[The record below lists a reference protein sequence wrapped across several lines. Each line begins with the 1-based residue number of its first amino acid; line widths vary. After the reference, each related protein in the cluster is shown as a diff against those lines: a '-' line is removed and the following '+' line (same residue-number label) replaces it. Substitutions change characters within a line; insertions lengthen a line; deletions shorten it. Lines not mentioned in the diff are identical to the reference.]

1 MSKKEKFALG
11 VDLGGTNI
19 KFGIVSQSGK
29 IVKQTSI
36 KTYADKGPDFVI
48 SQMKKGI
55 KELQSKN
62 KNKIAGIGIGVPGV
76 VTVEKGVVE
85 NPPNIPGWGKIKLGE
100 IISKEFNIDVHVEND
115 ANAAA
120 VGEMIF
126 GNGKNLHSFIM
137 VTLGTGVGGGII
149 MNRKLF
155 RGEFGAAGEV
165 GHVTIEYS
173 GKRCKCGSYGCVETY
188 IGNSYL
194 VNRVRKSLPKHP
206 DSLIWKI
213 IKNDLEQLS
222 PLVIQQ
228 AMEKG
233 DEYAVSVVND
243 MGLYLGSA
251 LASVS
256 NLLDIS
262 TFIIGGGVAGFG
274 KPLFNAAGKTI
285 KARVLTPLRKRVKVL
300 PAKLKNNA
308 GIKGASALVF
318 YKSGNI

>member
-1 MSKKEKFALG
+1 MNKKEKFAVG

-19 KFGIVSQSGK
+19 KLGIVSQSGK
-29 IVKQTSI
+29 IVKKTSVET
-36 KTYADKGPDFVI
+36 KAEGGYEVVI

-55 KELQSKN
+55 EEILSKN
-62 KNKIAGIGIGVPGV
+62 KKEITGIGIGAAGV
-76 VTVEKGVVE
+76 VTVKKGIVE
-85 NPPNIPGWGKIKLGE
+85 NPPNIPGWGKVKLGE
-100 IISKEFNIDVHVEND
+100 IIEKEFKIDVHVEND

-120 VGEMIF
+120 IGEMIF
-126 GNGKNLHSFIM
+126 GNGKQLHSFIM

-165 GHVTIEYS
+165 GHITIEYN
-173 GKRCKCGSYGCVETY
+173 GPKCNCGSFGCVEAF

-194 VNRVRKSLPKHP
+194 INMVKKSLPEHP
-206 DSLIWKI
+206 NSLIWKI
-213 IKNDLEQLS
+213 IKDELEQLT
-222 PLVIQQ
+222 PLVIQE
-228 AMEKG
+228 AMEQG
-233 DEYAVSVVND
+233 DGYALSIVND
-243 MGLYLGSA
+243 MGLHLGSA

-274 KPLFNAAGKTI
+274 EPLFNAAGKAI

-318 YKSGNI
+318 YKSN

>member
-1 MSKKEKFALG
+1 MTKKEKYAVG

-19 KFGIVSQSGK
+19 KVGLVSQSGK
-29 IVKQTSI
+29 IVRKTSVET
-36 KTYADKGPDFVI
+36 KAEEGPDAVI

-55 KELQSKN
+55 NQILAKN
-62 KNKIAGIGIGVPGV
+62 KKVITGIGIGAAGV
-76 VTVEKGVVE
+76 VTVKKGIVE
-85 NPPNIPGWGKIKLGE
+85 NPPNIPGWGKVKLGE
-100 IISKEFNIDVHVEND
+100 IIKKEFNINVHVEND

-120 VGEMIF
+120 IGEMIF
-126 GNGKNLHSFIM
+126 GNGRKLHSFVM

-149 MNRKLF
+149 INRKLF

-165 GHVTIEYS
+165 GHTTIEY
-173 GKRCKCGSYGCVETY
+173 GGPKCNCGSFGCVEAF

-194 VNRVRKSLPKHP
+194 INIVKKSLPEHP

-213 IKNDLEQLS
+213 IKNDLELLS
-222 PLVIQQ
+222 PITIQD
-228 AMEKG
+228 AMEHG
-233 DEYAVSVVND
+233 DSFAQSIVND
-243 MGLYLGSA
+243 MGLHLGSA
-251 LASVS
+251 LTSVS

-274 KPLFNAAGKTI
+274 EPLFDAISKTI
-285 KARVLTPLRKRVKVL
+285 KMRVLTPLRKRVKVL

-318 YKSGNI
+318 YKSE

>member
-1 MSKKEKFALG
+1 MSKKEKFAVG

-19 KFGIVSQSGK
+19 KLGIVSQSGK
-29 IVKQTSI
+29 IVRKISVETKAGQGH
-36 KTYADKGPDFVI
+36 KEVI

-55 KELQSKN
+55 KELLSKN
-62 KNKIAGIGIGVPGV
+62 DNKITGIGIGAAGV
-76 VTVEKGVVE
+76 VTVEKGIVE
-85 NPPNIPGWGKIKLGE
+85 NPPNIPGWGKVKLGE
-100 IISKEFNIDVHVEND
+100 IIEKEFKINVHVEND

-120 VGEMIF
+120 IGEMIF
-126 GNGKNLHSFIM
+126 GNGKNLQSFVM

-165 GHVTIEYS
+165 GHITIKYN
-173 GKRCKCGSYGCVETY
+173 GPRCNCGSYGCVEAF

-194 VNRVRKSLPKHP
+194 INIVKKSLPEHP

-213 IKNDLEQLS
+213 IKDDPELIT
-222 PLVIQQ
+222 PIAIQE
-228 AMEKG
+228 AMEQG
-233 DEYAVSVVND
+233 DKFAVSIVND
-243 MGLYLGSA
+243 MGLHLGSA

-274 KPLFNAAGKTI
+274 DPLFNSTVKTI
-285 KARVLTPLRKRVKVL
+285 KSRVLTPLRKRAKVL
-300 PAKLKNNA
+300 PAKLKNDA

-318 YKSGNI
+318 YKSN

>member
-1 MSKKEKFALG
+1 MIIKEKFALG

-19 KFGIVSQSGK
+19 KFGIVSQKGK
-29 IVKQTSI
+29 IINHSSI
-36 KTYADKGPDFVI
+36 KTHTEEGAKYVI
-48 SQMKKGI
+48 SQIKKGI
-55 KELQSKN
+55 KEILSKN
-62 KNKIAGIGIGVPGV
+62 KNEVAGIGIGVPGV
-76 VTVEKGVVE
+76 VTPEKGIVE
-85 NPPNIPGWGKIKLGE
+85 NPPNIPGWGKVKLGE
-100 IISKEFNIDVHVEND
+100 IISKEFGVDVHVEND

-120 VGEMIF
+120 IGEMIF

-149 MNRKLF
+149 WNRKLF

-165 GHVTIEYS
+165 GHVTIEY
-173 GKRCKCGSYGCVETY
+173 GGPKCNCGSFGCVEAY
-188 IGNSYL
+188 LGNSYL
-194 VNRVRKSLPKHP
+194 VNIVKKSLPEYP
-206 DSLIWKI
+206 NSLIWKI
-213 IKNDLEQLS
+213 IKNDLDQLS
-222 PLVIQQ
+222 PIIIQK
-228 AMEKG
+228 AMEQG
-233 DEYAVSVVND
+233 DGYAVSIVNN
-243 MGLYLGSA
+243 MGMHLGSA

-274 KPLFNAAGKTI
+274 KPLFDAAGKTI

>member
-1 MSKKEKFALG
+1 MTKKEKYAVG

-19 KFGIVSQSGK
+19 KFGLVSQSGK
-29 IVKQTSI
+29 IVRKTSVET
-36 KTYADKGPDFVI
+36 KAEEGPEAVI

-55 KELQSKN
+55 IQILAKN
-62 KNKIAGIGIGVPGV
+62 KKEITGIGIGAAGV
-76 VTVEKGVVE
+76 VIVKKGIVE
-85 NPPNIPGWGKIKLGE
+85 NPPNIPGWGKVKLGE
-100 IISKEFNIDVHVEND
+100 IIEKEFKIDVHVEND

-120 VGEMIF
+120 IGEMIF
-126 GNGKNLHSFIM
+126 GNGSKLHSFIM

-165 GHVTIEYS
+165 GHTTIEY
-173 GKRCKCGSYGCVETY
+173 GGPKCNCGSFGCVETF

-194 VNRVRKSLPKHP
+194 INIVKKSLPEHP

-213 IKNDLEQLS
+213 IKNDLELLS
-222 PLVIQQ
+222 PITIQE
-228 AMEKG
+228 AMEQG
-233 DEYAVSVVND
+233 DSYARSIVND
-243 MGLYLGSA
+243 MGLHLGSA

-274 KPLFNAAGKTI
+274 EPLFDAVGKTI
-285 KARVLTPLRKRVKVL
+285 KTRVLTPLRKRVKVL

-318 YKSGNI
+318 YKSD

>member
-1 MSKKEKFALG
+1 MTKKEKYAVG

-19 KFGIVSQSGK
+19 KVGLVSQSGK
-29 IVKQTSI
+29 IVRKTSVET
-36 KTYADKGPDFVI
+36 KAEEGPDAVI

-55 KELQSKN
+55 NQILAKN
-62 KNKIAGIGIGVPGV
+62 KKEITGIGIGAAGV
-76 VTVEKGVVE
+76 VTVKKGIVE
-85 NPPNIPGWGKIKLGE
+85 NPPNIPGWGKVKLGE
-100 IISKEFNIDVHVEND
+100 IIKKEFNINVHVEND

-120 VGEMIF
+120 IGEMIF
-126 GNGKNLHSFIM
+126 GNGRKLHSFVM

-149 MNRKLF
+149 INRKLF

-165 GHVTIEYS
+165 GHTTIEY
-173 GKRCKCGSYGCVETY
+173 GGPKCNCGSFGCVEAF

-194 VNRVRKSLPKHP
+194 INIVKKSLPEHP

-213 IKNDLEQLS
+213 IKNDLELLS
-222 PLVIQQ
+222 PITIQD
-228 AMEKG
+228 AMEHG
-233 DEYAVSVVND
+233 DSFAQSIVND
-243 MGLYLGSA
+243 MGLHLGSA
-251 LASVS
+251 LTSVS

-274 KPLFNAAGKTI
+274 EPLFDAISKTI
-285 KARVLTPLRKRVKVL
+285 KMRVLTPLRKRVKVL

-318 YKSGNI
+318 YKSE